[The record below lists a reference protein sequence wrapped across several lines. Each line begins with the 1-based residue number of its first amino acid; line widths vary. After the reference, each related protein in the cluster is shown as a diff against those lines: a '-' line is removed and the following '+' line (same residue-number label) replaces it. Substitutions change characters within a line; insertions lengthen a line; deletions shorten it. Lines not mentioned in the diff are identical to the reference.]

1 MITLGSLG
9 FSPFFSSQLA
19 SFDDGDELIPA
30 RVVSDQRGQFEVLG
44 ETAHTAT
51 LSGRLRHESEHEA
64 LPVTGDWVAIR
75 AQEDG
80 RAVIHHVLERR
91 TVLRRKSAGKTAR
104 SQVLAANVDT
114 FFVVTTATDELNVR
128 RIERFLAAIYSG
140 GATPVIVLNK
150 IDLAQDRDAIEA
162 MVRSIR
168 TVARDVEVVAVSAKE
183 ATGIDSLSPW
193 LVPAST
199 VALVG
204 SSGVGKSSLINRLLQ
219 TEAQRASAIAED
231 GRGRHTTTGR
241 SLHRLSS
248 GAWLMDTPG
257 LREFAVVDDDDG
269 AGIRAVFS
277 DIDAL
282 ASECHFRDCTHH
294 SEPGCAV
301 IAAVEDGRLSEER
314 LESLHK
320 LEREARAL
328 AAKHDRAAAVQQ
340 KRRFKEIARS
350 IRSIERTKRRDD

>member
-9 FSPFFSSQLA
+9 FSPFYSSQLA
-19 SFDDGDELIPA
+19 SFDDGDELSAA
-30 RVVSDQRGQFEVLG
+30 RVVSDQRGQYELLG
-44 ETAHTAT
+44 ERAFTAT
-51 LSGRLRHESEHEA
+51 LSGRLRHESDGES
-64 LPVTGDWVAIR
+64 LPVTGDWVAIT
-75 AQEDG
+75 AQSDG
-80 RAVIHHVLERR
+80 AAVIRHVLERR
-91 TVLRRKSAGKTAR
+91 TVLRRKSAGTTAR
-104 SQVLAANVDT
+104 AQVLAANVDA
-114 FFVVTTATDELNVR
+114 FFVVTTATDELNLR

-150 IDLAQDRDAIEA
+150 IDLAPDEHTLDA
-162 MVRSIR
+162 MVGAIRS
-168 TVARDVEVVAVSAKE
+168 VARDVDVISVSAKE
-183 ATGIDSLSPW
+183 STGLDALAPW

-219 TEAQRASAIAED
+219 TEAQRANAIAED

-241 SLHRLSS
+241 SLHALAS

-257 LREFAVVDDDDG
+257 LREFAVMDDDG
-269 AGIRAVFS
+269 AGLRAVFS
-277 DIDAL
+277 DIDEL
-282 ASECHFRDCTHH
+282 ASQCHFRDCTHH

-301 IAAVEDGRLSEER
+301 IAAVEQGTLSEDR

-320 LEREARAL
+320 LEREARAT
-328 AAKHDRAAAVQQ
+328 AAKHDHAVAAQQ